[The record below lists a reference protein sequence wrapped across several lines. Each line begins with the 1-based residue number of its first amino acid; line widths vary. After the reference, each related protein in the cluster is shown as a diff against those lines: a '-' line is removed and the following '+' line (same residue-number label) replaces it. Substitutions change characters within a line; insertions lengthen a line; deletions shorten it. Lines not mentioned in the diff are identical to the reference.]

1 MITAIAIRGASAGAK
16 PMNQECDVPSPISAV
31 PVLPA
36 TLMPGM
42 AALAAYPLSTPSTMK
57 SRSVL
62 AVSPEAAIEKNWSGS
77 CTWREALPRLSE
89 RGLIAVDNTLWSGTV
104 LDDRDRSED
113 TEAIR
118 AFNEHVR
125 ADPRVVCVLLTVR
138 DGLTVVRKA

>member
-1 MITAIAIRGASAGAK
+1 M
-16 PMNQECDVPSPISAV
+16 
-31 PVLPA
+31 
-36 TLMPGM
+36 
-42 AALAAYPLSTPSTMK
+42 
-57 SRSVL
+57 
-62 AVSPEAAIEKNWSGS
+62 
-77 CTWREALPRLSE
+77 
-89 RGLIAVDNTLWSGTV
+89 